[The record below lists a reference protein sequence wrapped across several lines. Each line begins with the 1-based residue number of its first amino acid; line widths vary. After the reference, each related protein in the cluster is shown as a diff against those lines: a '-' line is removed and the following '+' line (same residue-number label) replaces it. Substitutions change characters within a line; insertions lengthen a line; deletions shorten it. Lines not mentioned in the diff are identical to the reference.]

1 MFIQILL
8 LLHLQPKMQN
18 LSDTASVCTNV
29 LMDWITK
36 GDEKKSK
43 PRIQRI
49 VVYASAN
56 EDVLSFG
63 GDEEKLSDVT

>member
-18 LSDTASVCTNV
+18 LPDTASACTNV

-43 PRIQRI
+43 AMGTAG
-49 VVYASAN
+49 YASAN

-63 GDEEKLSDVT
+63 GDEGKLSDVT